1 MANLKANKQG
11 YINFGDYCRGEI
23 GITCQYGYYLLEGLA
38 GHPSLKKDLRLMGD
52 IHSYHSLMIC
62 KQDAEIFRKR
72 YEDWLVHPEKYPVEV
87 E

>member
-1 MANLKANKQG
+1 LTSLKANKQG
-11 YINFGDYCRGEI
+11 YINFGDYCRAEL

-38 GHPSLKKDLRLMGD
+38 GHPSLKEGIRLSGD
-52 IHSYHSLMIC
+52 IHNYHSLMIC

-72 YEDWLVHPEKYPVEV
+72 YEDWMLHPEKYPVEV